1 MLKPSVYAPTKLY
14 VDDDTVVE
22 ASAAF
27 PPRPSLC
34 SPRDDTSPARL

>member
-1 MLKPSVYAPTKLY
+1 MLKPSVYAPTKLSI
-14 VDDDTVVE
+14 VDDTVVE
-22 ASAAF
+22 ASAVF